1 MCLVGGGHWFQYEA
15 RVGVHPKMVE
25 NHWCNVSFKNAQ
37 YILTKNVVKMQFGPI
52 FPYILGKFGLHNS
65 VDLKENSYIQN
76 KKIII
81 C

>member
-1 MCLVGGGHWFQYEA
+1 
-15 RVGVHPKMVE
+15 
-25 NHWCNVSFKNAQ
+25 
-37 YILTKNVVKMQFGPI
+37 MQFGPI

-81 C
+81 CWNISNLFHLSGEQV